1 MEPLQLLGPLD
12 ALGPYVEYIILV
24 LVLVNFVTRRV
35 AHGRHVRQADASEDA
50 EEVTRSTFHEVT
62 NVLLL
67 LSSFYYASVEPHGGT
82 VMSVLVIGLVITDFF
97 EFEARKVEA
106 RKGDPLDAPNGAITA
121 AVLVLLY
128 AAYQA
133 LFHLIEGP
141 FSAIV

>member
-12 ALGPYVEYIILV
+12 ALGQTVEYVILV
-24 LVLVNFVTRRV
+24 LVLVNFVTRRL
-35 AHGRHVRQADASEDA
+35 AHGKYVRQAEASDDA
-50 EEVTRSTFHEVT
+50 EEISRNLFHEAT

-67 LSSFYYASVEPHGGT
+67 LSAFYYATLEPHGGT
-82 VMSVLVIGLVITDFF
+82 VMTVLVIGLVVTDFF
-97 EFEARKVEA
+97 EFEARRVEA
-106 RKGDPLDAPNGAITA
+106 RKGDPLDAPKGAIAA

-141 FSAIV
+141 FGAII